1 MNQKKWLRIV
11 SIYSI
16 IYTVITLLNSVLYLC
31 NGVYEDPS
39 GNWHEL
45 DRAMILLIGIA
56 AFELYTNL
64 PVKPM
69 LLRYLTAYIPSL
81 LLAFAYVWFS
91 GLREPLAKTAYR
103 DIWINFT
110 GFFVLLCIINTAVY
124 VFRKKEGRKEKVK
137 GMIEAV
143 NKFIPIFVGL
153 LLILRGLLWIVD
165 GKNGNK
171 RSYYFGIAA
180 IVVGIIMFV
189 TVFFQVL

>member
-1 MNQKKWLRIV
+1 MVFVLDGDKHLEWLRLFELFRLEKKMNKKKWLRIV

-16 IYTVITLLNSVLYLC
+16 IYTVITL
-31 NGVYEDPS
+31 
-39 GNWHEL
+39 

-56 AFELYTNL
+56 AFELCTNL

-110 GFFVLLCIINTAVY
+110 GLFVLLCIINTAVY
-124 VFRKKEGRKEKVK
+124 VFQKKRGQEGKGKKE
-137 GMIEAV
+137 
-143 NKFIPIFVGL
+143 
-153 LLILRGLLWIVD
+153 
-165 GKNGNK
+165 
-171 RSYYFGIAA
+171 
-180 IVVGIIMFV
+180 
-189 TVFFQVL
+189 

>member
-1 MNQKKWLRIV
+1 MNTILLFMGSHHRKQVTEIWPERLLWLLYIIWAERNNRVIRFGKLKLEGKMKKEKWIRIL

-31 NGVYEDPS
+31 NGIYEDPS

-64 PVKPM
+64 PVQSLVLK
-69 LLRYLTAYIPSL
+69 YLIAYIPSQ

-110 GFFVLLCIINTAVY
+110 GLFVLLCIINTAIY
-124 VFRKKEGRKEKVK
+124 VFKKKRAGRK
-137 GMIEAV
+137 
-143 NKFIPIFVGL
+143 
-153 LLILRGLLWIVD
+153 R
-165 GKNGNK
+165 
-171 RSYYFGIAA
+171 
-180 IVVGIIMFV
+180 
-189 TVFFQVL
+189 